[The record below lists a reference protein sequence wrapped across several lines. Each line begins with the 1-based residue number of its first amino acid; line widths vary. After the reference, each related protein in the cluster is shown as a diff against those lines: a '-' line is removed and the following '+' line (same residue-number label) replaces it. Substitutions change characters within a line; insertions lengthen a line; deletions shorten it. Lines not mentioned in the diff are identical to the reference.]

1 MEIYFIGVDVGS
13 ASVRSAIFDQQGNRI
28 AFAVRPIQQFHSNV
42 DWVAQSSSDIWDQV
56 CSAVKETV
64 LQAKIDKNKIVSI
77 GFDATCSLVAIG
89 HDGSPI
95 SVSENGSLHE
105 DIIMWMDHRAK
116 KETTDINLTN
126 DPVLKYVGGEVNV
139 EMELPKILWLKN
151 NHPERYQATWR
162 FFDLA
167 DYLVW
172 KSTSADVASVC
183 TLTCKWNYLS
193 HKKRFDDKFLAKIG
207 LNDVLTKIP
216 KSVTELGG
224 AVGTLTPKAAI
235 ELGLTEKVIVASGI
249 IDAHA
254 GGVALVGSDPK
265 NSLAIISGTSN
276 CHMIVN
282 PKSIYVPGVWGPYY
296 GAMLPNFWLNEGGQ
310 SAAGALLEW
319 TIRQHS
325 AWPEIVKESEEKQCH
340 YYQLLNHYVN
350 QLEQKEQRPT
360 QNLHILADHHGNRSP
375 RANADAKGMI
385 SGLTL
390 ETGVMGLARIYLA
403 TLQAIAY
410 GTLHIIDTL
419 TESGYQIDKIIMC
432 GGATKNPLWLREYSD
447 VTGREIVLVKE
458 EDAVNLGAAILAAV
472 AAKAFPN
479 IQSAAQ
485 SMVASGI
492 TIKPNFNSQNFHKH
506 KYRVYLQMYQDQQK
520 YNQFMM
526 LSD

>member
-28 AFAVRPIQQFHSNV
+28 AFAVIPIQQFHSNV

-162 FFDLA
+162 FF
-167 DYLVW
+167 
-172 KSTSADVASVC
+172 
-183 TLTCKWNYLS
+183 
-193 HKKRFDDKFLAKIG
+193 
-207 LNDVLTKIP
+207 
-216 KSVTELGG
+216 
-224 AVGTLTPKAAI
+224 
-235 ELGLTEKVIVASGI
+235 
-249 IDAHA
+249 
-254 GGVALVGSDPK
+254 
-265 NSLAIISGTSN
+265 
-276 CHMIVN
+276 
-282 PKSIYVPGVWGPYY
+282 
-296 GAMLPNFWLNEGGQ
+296 
-310 SAAGALLEW
+310 
-319 TIRQHS
+319 
-325 AWPEIVKESEEKQCH
+325 
-340 YYQLLNHYVN
+340 
-350 QLEQKEQRPT
+350 
-360 QNLHILADHHGNRSP
+360 
-375 RANADAKGMI
+375 
-385 SGLTL
+385 

-520 YNQFMM
+520 YNQFMS